1 MSNSIAESTTIK
13 ATAEK
18 VRSAILDVEA
28 YPTWQKEMLK
38 VEIVDKDALGRP
50 ATVKF
55 DISAMG
61 QKASYTLVYSY
72 PDETTIETHLTE
84 GDTIVKQDQTYG
96 ITSVAAGVELNYQ
109 LDMAVK
115 WSVPDFMLKAII
127 NKGIKGTL
135 TGIKTRSE
143 G

>member
-18 VRSAILDVEA
+18 VKSTILDVEA

-72 PDETTIETHLTE
+72 PDETTIKTHLTE
-84 GDTIVKQDQTYG
+84 GDTIVRQDQTYG
-96 ITSVAAGVELNYQ
+96 ITTGAAGVELNYQ

-143 G
+143 S

>member
-1 MSNSIAESTTIK
+1 VSNSIAESTTIK
-13 ATAEK
+13 ATADK
-18 VRSAILDVEA
+18 VRSTILDVEA
-28 YPTWQKEMLK
+28 YPTWQKEMLQVK
-38 VEIVDKDALGRP
+38 IVDKDALGRP

-72 PDETTIETHLTE
+72 PDEATIETHLTE
-84 GDTIVKQDQTYG
+84 GDAIVKQDQTYG
-96 ITSVAAGVELNYQ
+96 ITPVADGVELNYQ

-115 WSVPDFMLKAII
+115 WTVPDFMLKAII

-135 TGIKTRSE
+135 TGIKSRSE
-143 G
+143 S